1 MNKDKKCNRILI
13 VVSVIL
19 MVFSVG
25 ILRVFLPLSLLFDA
39 EWKGTSL
46 LYQFVLS
53 DMWGWAL
60 SIALLIAVIAGIIT
74 GLLVRIVSR
83 FHPAL
88 LLVSV
93 WLLSTVAALFLCG
106 GLLPP
111 TQNNRIKTMMVL
123 SGREDWQGIVDY
135 ARKYPCASYLEFNI
149 LNQALAETGRLSA
162 SFRNQKQRN
171 VRHLFVLEVEG
182 PYVSAI
188 LSDVYWSMGEIS
200 MSQMYAFEAN
210 EKVGN
215 YSPRLLKR
223 LVQTNLVYGYYAVA
237 SKYLDILS
245 KYTMNED
252 FVAYYRRLLSD
263 EAVDADPVLGMKRR
277 CIPQENGFP
286 SSRSI
291 PYDLQTI
298 IKQCPEH
305 RASAQYLEAVLL
317 L

>member
-19 MVFSVG
+19 MVFSTG

-39 EWKGTSL
+39 EWKGISL
-46 LYQFVLS
+46 LYQFLLS
-53 DMWGWAL
+53 SLWGWAL
-60 SIALLIAVIAGIIT
+60 SVSLLI
-74 GLLVRIVSR
+74 LLVTLIATNLFVRVLR
-83 FHPAL
+83 KFHPVL

-93 WLLSTVAALFLCG
+93 WLLSTVVALFVCG
-106 GLLPP
+106 GLTPP
-111 TQNNRIKTMMVL
+111 SQSNRVKTLMVL
-123 SGREDWQGIVDY
+123 SGREDWQGILDY
-135 ARKYPCASYLEFNI
+135 VGKYPCTSYLEFNI
-149 LNQALAETGRLSA
+149 LNQALAETGRLSE

-223 LVQTNLVYGYYAVA
+223 LVQTNLVYGYYDVA
-237 SKYLDILS
+237 AKYLSILS
-245 KYTMNED
+245 KNTLNED
-252 FVAYYRRLLSD
+252 FVAHYSQLLSD
-263 EAVDADPVLGMKRR
+263 EAVDSDPVLGMKRR

-286 SSRSI
+286 SSISI
-291 PYDLQTI
+291 PYDLQVI
-298 IKQCPEH
+298 VKQCPEH
-305 RASAQYLEAVLL
+305 RASAQYLEAVALL
-317 L
+317 